1 MFKRRSRA
9 PKRKDDSRSSPSPGP
24 STTTPAV
31 ESAAPASFTST
42 NPPAQAELDEVDA
55 GWDELLV

>member
-9 PKRKDDSRSSPSPGP
+9 PKRKDDSPRSPSPGP
-24 STTTPAV
+24 STTTPTR
-31 ESAAPASFTST
+31 ESAEPASFTSA